1 MTRVCCP
8 SCRLRFTGA
17 PAASLT
23 SCPHCDE
30 VLQPVVSAA
39 LTMGYRL
46 YDVVDPLP
54 AMPTAVAVA
63 LPVDGPQPGQG

>member
-1 MTRVCCP
+1 
-8 SCRLRFTGA
+8 
-17 PAASLT
+17 
-23 SCPHCDE
+23 

-54 AMPTAVAVA
+54 AMPTAVSVA
-63 LPVDGPQPGQG
+63 LPVDGPQPSQG